1 MVLID
6 PVYKSFG
13 GVGNVGEGR
22 DSVRAGLVWVAEGFS
37 SVRVMAL

>member
-13 GVGNVGEGR
+13 RVATVDEGR
-22 DSVRAGLVWVAEGFS
+22 DCVRAGLVWVAERLS